1 MKKQTKMIISSLIIL
16 SLLICV
22 FVGVKRVNVESEYKD
37 IQIAIRYNDLL
48 NIAKQTNE
56 PLEVVLKK
64 FKDLGANALFV
75 RENTVLPASGTDFM
89 NLKEQGRATVYE
101 GYELE
106 KLYPESD
113 NIKRANFYIEAYDQE
128 AFDLI
133 YNNLTL
139 KGISAYKVEIDGQD
153 YIELTVPVSILT
165 SLGVGYNYQDL
176 QTAADLG
183 YVILPQVKSWDHTS
197 EESIVSFVEQIESI
211 PNLGSIYFADSM
223 VVEPGNAQIIEMVK
237 RYGLGFVEF
246 FSEKQKGFGSLA
258 KASSDNGTAF
268 GVERLHTVTDAQ
280 VKQYSTDELMDRYM
294 LALTERNLRVF
305 LFKMPNTL
313 DIQKD
318 AEFLATNV
326 QTFKTLAES
335 KGYTL
340 VDTITPY
347 NLPSGNYILSIL
359 AGVAAIL
366 MFVLLLD
373 RMGMAKVGYVLALL
387 GLIGYAGLLKLS
399 PNLGLKLMALF
410 GAVVFPT
417 YGVVSILEG
426 DNRSI
431 KQTILAFLKV
441 SLISFGGALTII
453 GTISRTSFGLG
464 IDIFA
469 GVKIAMLL
477 PIVLVIVIAY
487 YQRHGL
493 NIDYYK
499 DLLNHKVTYLALGLL
514 GIAAVILLIYTS
526 RTGNTGSI
534 SGFELAFRQFLDT
547 TLGVRPRTK
556 EFLIG
561 HPAMMIMLYYGY
573 KEKYIP
579 LLVLGIIGQISLVN
593 TYAHIHTPIMISL
606 IRSAYGIAFG
616 LIIGIIAIYVI
627 KLLSKG
633 INKWIIKNQ

>member
-1 MKKQTKMIISSLIIL
+1 MKNQTKIIISSLIIL

-22 FVGVKRVNVESEYKD
+22 FVGVKRVNVESDYKD
-37 IQIAIRYNDLL
+37 IQIAIRYNDIL

-56 PLEVVLKK
+56 PIENVLKK

-75 RENTVLPASGTDFM
+75 RENTVIPAAGSDFM
-89 NLKEQGRATVYE
+89 NFKEQGRATVYE

-106 KLYPESD
+106 KVYPDSE
-113 NIKRANFYIEAYDQE
+113 NIKRSNIYIEAYDKE

-139 KGISAYKVEIDGQD
+139 KGISAYKAVIDGED
-153 YIELTVPVSILT
+153 YIELTVPMSILT
-165 SLGVGYNYQDL
+165 SLGVGYNYGDL
-176 QTAADLG
+176 QIAADLG
-183 YVILPQVKSWDHTS
+183 YVILPQVKSWDHVS
-197 EESIVSFVEQIESI
+197 DESIASFIAQIEAI
-211 PNLGSIYFADSM
+211 PNIGSIYFADSSI
-223 VVEPGNAQIIEMVK
+223 VEPSNSQIIEMVK
-237 RYGLGFVEF
+237 KHGLGFVEF

-258 KASSDNGTAF
+258 KASSENGTAF

-280 VKQYSTDELMDRYM
+280 VKQYTTDGLMDRYM

-318 AEFLATNV
+318 ANFLATNI
-326 QTFKTLAES
+326 QTFRDLAES
-335 KGYTL
+335 KGYT
-340 VDTITPY
+340 VADAVEPY
-347 NLPSGNYILSIL
+347 NLPAGNYLLSIL
-359 AGVAAIL
+359 AGIASIL

-373 RMGMAKVGYVLALL
+373 RMEMIKVGYILGAL

-410 GAVVFPT
+410 GAVIFPT
-417 YGVVSILEG
+417 YGVLSILDVNE
-426 DNRSI
+426 RSM
-431 KQTILAFLKV
+431 KDTILTFLKV
-441 SLISFGGALTII
+441 CAISFGGALTII

-469 GVKIAMLL
+469 GVKVAMLL
-477 PIVLVIVIAY
+477 PIVLVVAIAY

-493 NIDYYK
+493 NFKYYK
-499 DLLNHKVTYLALGLL
+499 ELLSNKVTYLALGLL
-514 GIAAVILLIYTS
+514 GIAAVVLMIYTS

-534 SGFELAFRQFLDT
+534 SSFELAFRQFLDT

-561 HPAMMIMLYYGY
+561 HPAMIIMLYYGY

-593 TYAHIHTPIMISL
+593 TYAHIHTPVMISL
-606 IRSAYGIAFG
+606 IRSAYGIVFG
-616 LIIGIIAIYVI
+616 LIIGMIAIYVI
-627 KLLSKG
+627 KLLGKVM
-633 INKWIIKNQ
+633 NKWIVKNQ

>member
-1 MKKQTKMIISSLIIL
+1 MKKQRKIIISSLIIL

-22 FVGVKRVNVESEYKD
+22 FVGVKRVNVESDYKD

-64 FKDLGANALFV
+64 FRELGANALFV
-75 RENTVLPASGTDFM
+75 RENTVIPASGTDFM
-89 NLKEQGRATVYE
+89 NFKEQGRATVYE

-106 KLYPESD
+106 KLYPNSD
-113 NIKRANFYIEAYDQE
+113 HIKRSNFYIEAYDQE

-139 KGISAYKVEIDGQD
+139 KGISAYKVVIEGQD
-153 YIELTVPVSILT
+153 YIELTVPMSILT
-165 SLGVGYNYQDL
+165 SLGVGYNYEDL
-176 QTAADLG
+176 QIAADLG

-197 EESIVSFVEQIESI
+197 EESIASFIEQIEAI
-211 PNLGSIYFADSM
+211 PNVGSIYFADSTI
-223 VVEPGNAQIIEMVK
+223 VEPTNPQMVEMVK
-237 RYGLGFVEF
+237 RHGLGFVEF

-258 KASSDNGTAF
+258 KASSENGTDF

-313 DIQKD
+313 DTQKD
-318 AEFLATNV
+318 TEFLATNI
-326 QTFKTLAES
+326 QTFKAVAES

-340 VDTITPY
+340 VDAIAPY
-347 NLPSGNYILSIL
+347 NLPAGNYILSIL

-373 RMGMAKVGYVLALL
+373 RMDMIKVGYVLGAL

-399 PNLGLKLMALF
+399 PHLGLKLMALF
-410 GAVVFPT
+410 GAIIFPT
-417 YGVVSILEG
+417 YGVVSILDSHG
-426 DNRSI
+426 RSM
-431 KQTILAFLKV
+431 KHTVLAFLKV
-441 SLISFGGALTII
+441 CSISFGGALTII

-477 PIVLVIVIAY
+477 PIVLVIAIAY
-487 YQRHGL
+487 YQRYGL
-493 NIDYYK
+493 NLNYYK

-514 GIAAVILLIYTS
+514 GIAAVVLMIYTS

-534 SGFELAFRQFLDT
+534 SGLELAFRQFLDT

-616 LIIGIIAIYVI
+616 LIIGMIAIYVI
-627 KLLSKG
+627 KLLGKG
-633 INKWIIKNQ
+633 INKWIVKNQ